1 MSGFS
6 FNNPARTTGL
16 AFPTFGATT
25 TTAPTF
31 GTGSTGFGFG
41 AAQATSTAPQTGFN
55 LTFGQPTNAPAAGTG
70 TAFGQ
75 QAAAP
80 AFGFGQATAT
90 TTPGLTFGQQP
101 AATTSGFMF
110 GQPAA
115 TTASGFTFGQPG
127 AATTTPGFA
136 FGQPAA
142 TTAATGFGFGQPAAT
157 TTAPGFG
164 FGQPTATTA
173 APGFGFGQPA
183 AAGTGFGFGAQTTS
197 AAPAFSFGSTFRA
210 PTTAST
216 FSFGAPSTTAA
227 GTGFSLGGFGA
238 STTTTQST
246 PFGGSSLF
254 STGFGT
260 SAAPSFAGAAMPGAT
275 PTAASAS
282 NIANLGAAL
291 SLPTVFNDERD
302 TILAKWN
309 QLQAFWGTGK
319 GYFSATAAPVEFT
332 TENPFCRFK
341 AIGYSRLPEAKV
353 EDGLVALVFA
363 KKLADVQPMQPQLVE
378 GLHRV
383 LGNKPNHSVCVEG
396 LKSLSADKCEL
407 VVYVIERSPAGLVR
421 RVPCTELVAFLE
433 QPTVKPQLTTLGVH
447 STISKAAATKEWLQ
461 HYLENP
467 PCGIDPLLW
476 EQAKKDNPNPERL
489 IPVPMIGFA
498 ELRRRFKL
506 QEHEIKQH
514 QCRLDS
520 IAEDISKLQTRHT
533 NTVAK
538 IEEHKRK
545 QQNLYSRI
553 LKVMVHHEVR
563 RKLGFAIQPEEE
575 KLRTLLET
583 NVNELS
589 APTQFRGR
597 LNELMSQIKLQ
608 NNQMTFTDTTVHCSL
623 EPGFI
628 AQLKEHLQN
637 QQKGISQL
645 VKILK
650 DDMEDLRKIEG
661 SLQET
666 SKSRR

>member
-1 MSGFS
+1 MCLAQPHHRLSSHWERLHKFCDELAVSRVWIRRPSGDKYRPTDRVQLDIWATYNHSRRRRRDCVWPASSSTLIWFWPATCCNDHRIHVWPANCDDS
-6 FNNPARTTGL
+6 FRIRIWSARSPNHDAWIHVWPTSRHYSGHGFWLWPAGCHNDRPRLWIWPANCHDGHSRFWLWSASSSRHWLWRIRCTDNVHGTRIQFREYL
-16 AFPTFGATT
+16 QSTNDSADLLVWRAFNYGRHWF
-25 TTAPTF
+25 
-31 GTGSTGFGFG
+31 
-41 AAQATSTAPQTGFN
+41 
-55 LTFGQPTNAPAAGTG
+55 L
-70 TAFGQ
+70 
-75 QAAAP
+75 
-80 AFGFGQATAT
+80 
-90 TTPGLTFGQQP
+90 LW
-101 AATTSGFMF
+101 
-110 GQPAA
+110 
-115 TTASGFTFGQPG
+115 
-127 AATTTPGFA
+127 
-136 FGQPAA
+136 
-142 TTAATGFGFGQPAAT
+142 
-157 TTAPGFG
+157 
-164 FGQPTATTA
+164 
-173 APGFGFGQPA
+173 
-183 AAGTGFGFGAQTTS
+183 
-197 AAPAFSFGSTFRA
+197 
-210 PTTAST
+210 
-216 FSFGAPSTTAA
+216 
-227 GTGFSLGGFGA
+227 

-260 SAAPSFAGAAMPGAT
+260 SAAPSFAGAAAPGAAA
-275 PTAASAS
+275 AASAS

-363 KKLADVQPMQPQLVE
+363 KKLVDVQPMQPQLVE
-378 GLHRV
+378 GLHRI
-383 LGNKPNHSVCVEG
+383 LGSKSNHSVCVEG

-407 VVYVIERSPAGLVR
+407 VVYVMERSPAGLVR

-433 QPTVKPQLTTLGVH
+433 QLAVKPQLTTLGVH
-447 STISKAAATKEWLQ
+447 SVISKAAATKEWLQ

-467 PCGIDPLLW
+467 PCGQCLLPFPCIDPLLW

-514 QCRLDS
+514 QCRLD
-520 IAEDISKLQTRHT
+520 
-533 NTVAK
+533 
-538 IEEHKRK
+538 
-545 QQNLYSRI
+545 
-553 LKVMVHHEVR
+553 VMVHHEVR

-608 NNQMTFTDTTVHCSL
+608 NNQMTFTDTTVQCSL

-628 AQLKEHLQN
+628 SQLKEHLQN
-637 QQKGISQL
+637 QQRGISQL

-650 DDMEDLRKIEG
+650 DDMEDLRKIE
-661 SLQET
+661 SSRQET

>member
-6 FNNPARTTGL
+6 FNNQARTTGL
-16 AFPTFGATT
+16 FGAGAAT

-41 AAQATSTAPQTGFN
+41 APQATSTAPQTGFN
-55 LTFGQPTNAPAAGTG
+55 LTFGQPTTTLAGGAG

-75 QAAAP
+75 PAAAP
-80 AFGFGQATAT
+80 SFG
-90 TTPGLTFGQQP
+90 FGQQP
-101 AATTSGFMF
+101 AATTTGFMF
-110 GQPAA
+110 GQPTA
-115 TTASGFTFGQPG
+115 TTASGFAFGQPG
-127 AATTTPGFA
+127 APTTTPGFT

-142 TTAATGFGFGQPAAT
+142 TTAATAFGFGQPAAT

-173 APGFGFGQPA
+173 TPGFGFGQPA
-183 AAGTGFGFGAQTTS
+183 AAGTGFGGFGAQTTS
-197 AAPAFSFGSTFRA
+197 TAPAFSFGSTFKA
-210 PTTAST
+210 PTTAPT
-216 FSFGAPSTTAA
+216 FSFGAPSTTA
-227 GTGFSLGGFGA
+227 GTGFSFGGFGA

-260 SAAPSFAGAAMPGAT
+260 SAAPSFAGAAAPGAAA
-275 PTAASAS
+275 AASAS

-363 KKLADVQPMQPQLVE
+363 KKLVDVQPMQPQLVE

-383 LGNKPNHSVCVEG
+383 LGSKSNHSVCVEG

-407 VVYVIERSPAGLVR
+407 VVYVMERSPAGLVR
-421 RVPCTELVAFLE
+421 RVPCTELVTFLE
-433 QPTVKPQLTTLGVH
+433 QLAVKPQLTTLGVH
-447 STISKAAATKEWLQ
+447 SVISKAAATKEWLQ

-608 NNQMTFTDTTVHCSL
+608 NNQMTFTDTTVQCSL

-628 AQLKEHLQN
+628 SQLKEHLQN
-637 QQKGISQL
+637 QQRGISQL

-650 DDMEDLRKIEG
+650 DDMEDLRKIE
-661 SLQET
+661 SSRQET